1 MTKARRLVVRLALML
16 KVAGIEPVFAGCN
29 YREMQAG
36 MEMQLSGLTPSRRK
50 AVRRQTL
57 RLISEAQGL
66 ERAADHLVPRPLH
79 QGSMRTQLPIE
90 HSPEQMRCLP
100 PTAPRCSV
108 CRMRFGFKRSYSSRS
123 VAQRVCDRQNDVR
136 LAVYPC
142 PAGTGYHL
150 GHIPDTRPATAG
162 HSASTL
168 QHREPHRV
176 DAHVAPMVP
185 TPLPKESPMKMQA
198 TLGNPILI
206 MVYST
211 ALLFIGCAVGMHWA
225 HTPATALWLC
235 IAGGLLMAVHDTATG
250 VLWFWLTARWA
261 RSMIQRNN
269 HNRG

>member
-1 MTKARRLVVRLALML
+1 MTKARRRVVRLALML

-29 YREMQAG
+29 YREMQAA

-50 AVRRQTL
+50 AVRRQAL

-66 ERAADHLVPRPLH
+66 ERAADHLVPRPL
-79 QGSMRTQLPIE
+79 QRGSMGRDPSIE
-90 HSPEQMRCLP
+90 HPPKQMRCLP
-100 PTAPRCSV
+100 PAASRCSV

-123 VAQRVCDRQNDVR
+123 IAQRVCDRQNDVR

-150 GHIPDTRPATAG
+150 GHLPDTRAATAD
-162 HSASTL
+162 HSASTP
-168 QHREPHRV
+168 QQREPHRV
-176 DAHVAPMVP
+176 DAPVPPMLS
-185 TPLPKESPMKMQA
+185 TPLHKESPMKMQA

-261 RSMIQRNN
+261 HSVIQRKD
-269 HNRG
+269 R